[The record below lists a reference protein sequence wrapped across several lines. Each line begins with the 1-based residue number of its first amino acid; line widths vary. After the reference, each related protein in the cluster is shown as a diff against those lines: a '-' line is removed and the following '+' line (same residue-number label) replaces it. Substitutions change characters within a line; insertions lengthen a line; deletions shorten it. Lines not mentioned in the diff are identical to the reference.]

1 MADQRPKVAIP
12 RLGSR
17 DNEHNF
23 PQEKPPK
30 PVKANQPKVERA
42 CDYCRQ
48 RKIRCTGEQPYCR
61 NCVDRHVPCIYPL
74 ARKDRFKNATEQNI
88 QLLALL
94 RDLSSHVDDRGQTK
108 IDQLFDSFRHND
120 SAHVST
126 MAVGSLGKRS
136 REEALSDGGATDISR
151 SVNSDDGSQLLDED
165 LLRNS
170 DSRATGFVG
179 QNSEIQWLRDLK
191 TQIGSRASEEWERP
205 YGSLYK
211 LQGSNKEAVV
221 QREDALYTQQ
231 QSPKVG
237 NISRVSDSTFYLDS
251 DDLDVDIMV
260 DPYELPSPE
269 TAEKLFDC
277 YMRTIHD
284 SFPIVS
290 DVFEDQ
296 FRRYNNSAKRNRIY
310 QVPEHWQAT
319 LNLVLAIGA
328 QYAHL
333 IQAEWRADERDHL
346 IYMTRAIRILGL
358 DKVATSL
365 RVPSLPIIQATGLLS
380 LYYLTAGHVSRAWMM
395 IGTSLRFAL
404 AVGLH
409 LRNDDPSASPKH
421 KESLVRTWWSLHS
434 IESQLC
440 ALIGRPCIIPN
451 NECTVPLPQV
461 LPVEQSINN
470 VLPRIRDP
478 TGIRRENIALS
489 EPSRLDISTRRV
501 LETDMHV
508 SFLRA
513 RVKLA
518 VIMQKALSKLYLPR
532 ASMVPWQQTQ
542 KEITSLTR
550 EIDEWV
556 AEALPEGLG
565 PVDFIQEHRA
575 QCEPLL
581 LRFHY
586 HSARLVISRPSL
598 CRLERRIKAH
608 SDASATFDK
617 NTAKT
622 CIHAAQEITRLFPD
636 QPDLMFI
643 YQRSPWWCTVHYIV
657 QAIAVFLLEMSSE
670 TGTTQEG
677 EELSKSID
685 KLVRWLWSMGPG
697 NPVAKRAYEVVMDI
711 IRTRVPRVRTEKSDI
726 FTEEQARPSYS
737 YAAATSNVDTQSTTT
752 LEKEQPVQASGESQ
766 PGQDFM
772 LDPAL
777 QTLPTFSTP
786 FITDFDQSN
795 LLYTEFFLS
804 RHPMEDYTWMG
815 YPNLPE
821 NNQ

>member
-1 MADQRPKVAIP
+1 
-12 RLGSR
+12 
-17 DNEHNF
+17 
-23 PQEKPPK
+23 
-30 PVKANQPKVERA
+30 
-42 CDYCRQ
+42 
-48 RKIRCTGEQPYCR
+48 
-61 NCVDRHVPCIYPL
+61 
-74 ARKDRFKNATEQNI
+74 
-88 QLLALL
+88 
-94 RDLSSHVDDRGQTK
+94 
-108 IDQLFDSFRHND
+108 
-120 SAHVST
+120 

-136 REEALSDGGATDISR
+136 REEALSDGGATDISG

-221 QREDALYTQQ
+221 QREDALHTQQ

-290 DVFEDQ
+290 D
-296 FRRYNNSAKRNRIY
+296 
-310 QVPEHWQAT
+310 
-319 LNLVLAIGA
+319 
-328 QYAHL
+328 YAHL

-346 IYMTRAIRILGL
+346 IYMTRAIWILRL

-365 RVPSLPIIQATGLLS
+365 RAPSLPIIQATGLLS

-395 IGTSLRFAL
+395 IGKSLRFAL

-478 TGIRRENIALS
+478 TGIRRENITLS
-489 EPSRLDISTRRV
+489 ELSRLDISTRRV

-508 SFLRA
+508 SFLQA

-598 CRLERRIKAH
+598 CRLERRIKAQ

-643 YQRSPWWCTVHYIV
+643 YQRSPWWCTVHYIM
-657 QAIAVFLLEMSSE
+657 QAIAAFLLEMSSE

-726 FTEEQARPSYS
+726 FAEEQARPSYS
-737 YAAATSNVDTQSTTT
+737 YVAATFNVDTQSTTT
-752 LEKEQPVQASGESQ
+752 LEKKQPVQASGESQ

-815 YPNLPE
+815 YPNLLE